1 MLLISLIIV
10 LIFLNL
16 LTQVT
21 FVKRVIYTHKN
32 IVFKDPVGLIV
43 DGLVSKRYGLIFP
56 INYHHIILRRSNY
69 ESNFG
74 VLRTV
79 SKSTKHGYTSLI
91 LPTKPFKT
99 DLTICVDISS
109 NPGPDNNERNTYKS
123 AKQSLKSTSLCLN
136 ADNTN
141 NVYNP
146 LFLRSLRSSP
156 SSKYIDASLYNYL
169 ASLGILRPF
178 RGCRSGRRVKERSAY
193 LRDQNS
199 ARIQHGHQNCIS
211 LDQNNASWC
220 NHSSSCFTD
229 IPQKVCS

>member
-1 MLLISLIIV
+1 MDFEEQRQEEHAVRQILSKDSGETLRRRPDIVPPLSTRSERDINERSHEYNTNKNVEKRGRQHGCQLSLKALIV

-56 INYHHIILRRSNY
+56 INYHRIILRRSNY

-74 VLRTV
+74 VSRTV

-99 DLTICVDISS
+99 DLTICIDISS
-109 NPGPDNNERNTYKS
+109 IY
-123 AKQSLKSTSLCLN
+123 A
-136 ADNTN
+136 
-141 NVYNP
+141 
-146 LFLRSLRSSP
+146 
-156 SSKYIDASLYNYL
+156 
-169 ASLGILRPF
+169 
-178 RGCRSGRRVKERSAY
+178 
-193 LRDQNS
+193 
-199 ARIQHGHQNCIS
+199 
-211 LDQNNASWC
+211 
-220 NHSSSCFTD
+220 
-229 IPQKVCS
+229 